1 MAPPAPGRYRVPIA
15 TGSRFE
21 IYDIEVSA
29 EQSIET
35 PLGVLRALPLRQ
47 LSHSREG
54 TIEIWLA
61 ADYRY
66 LPVRI
71 RHYDRRG
78 NFSGEQMVNEI
89 RVSDE

>member
-1 MAPPAPGRYRVPIA
+1 MQIA
-15 TGSRFE
+15 SGSRFE
-21 IYDIEVSA
+21 TYDVEVSA
-29 EQSIET
+29 EASIET
-35 PLGVLRALPLRQ
+35 PLGTLRALPVRQ
-47 LSHSREG
+47 IPRQGQG

-78 NFSGEQMVNEI
+78 SFTGEQMVNEI
-89 RVSDE
+89 RVSEE